1 MMLADLANAH
11 GLRLMG
17 GFAVNGDDTDLAGH
31 ATVFLLG
38 PEDRRFWP
46 LFTASPEYC
55 DGAPDPIDRW
65 SQRVLGEL
73 ADQTGGTAYF
83 PFGGPP
89 HYPFYSWARRTGRVH
104 VSPIRFLVDAE
115 VGLWASFR
123 GAIAYDEPQP
133 LPPPVSAPCADCS
146 ARPCLSACPV
156 AALTETGYDVEA
168 CKTHIA
174 AQDSASC
181 RALGCA
187 ARRACPIST
196 KAQRNPEQSALHMKA
211 FLE

>member
-1 MMLADLANAH
+1 
-11 GLRLMG
+11 MG
-17 GFAVNGDDTDLAGH
+17 GFAVTGDDTELAGH

-38 PEDRRFWP
+38 PEDGRFWP
-46 LFTASPEYC
+46 MFTTSPEYC

-65 SQRVLGEL
+65 SRRVLGEL
-73 ADQTGGTAYF
+73 ADQTGGTAFF

-89 HYPFYSWARRTGRVH
+89 HYPFYSWARRTDRVH

-115 VGLWASFR
+115 VGLWTSFR

-133 LPPPVSAPCADCS
+133 LPPPVSSPCADCS
-146 ARPCLSACPV
+146 ARPCLNACPV
-156 AALTETGYDVEA
+156 SALTETGYDVEA

-174 AQDSASC
+174 MQDNASC
-181 RALGCA
+181 RSRGCA
-187 ARRACPIST
+187 ARRACPISA
-196 KAQRNPEQSALHMKA
+196 KARRIPEQSALHMKA